1 MSGLLF
7 ILKVLGVL
15 ILVLVSFFVLMLIFA
30 CIIILAEE
38 TIRIIKEKGGKK

>member
-15 ILVLVSFFVLMLIFA
+15 ILVLISFFVLMLVFA
-30 CIIILAEE
+30 CIIILVEE
-38 TIRIIKEKGGKK
+38 VIRTIKEKGGKK